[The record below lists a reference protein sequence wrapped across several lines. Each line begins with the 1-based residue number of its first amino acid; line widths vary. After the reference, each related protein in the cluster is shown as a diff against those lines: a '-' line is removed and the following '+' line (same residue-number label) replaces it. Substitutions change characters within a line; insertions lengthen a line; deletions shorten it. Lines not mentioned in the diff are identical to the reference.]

1 MTHLTLAIDE
11 EILKQAEMQA
21 QEQGTS
27 LQRLLQEYLE
37 GLAGARG
44 ERQRAIREVLAASA
58 SAQSRR
64 AGRTW
69 TRDEL
74 HERVDGSPRGLLTPG
89 QEMDGLPE
97 ASIQSPSAL

>member
-1 MTHLTLAIDE
+1 MTQLTLAVDE
-11 EILKQAEMQA
+11 EILKQAETQA

-27 LQRLLQEYLE
+27 LQRLLQQYLE
-37 GLAGARG
+37 SLAGARG
-44 ERQRAIREVLAASA
+44 ERERAIQEVLAASS

-74 HERVDGSPRGLLTPG
+74 HER
-89 QEMDGLPE
+89 
-97 ASIQSPSAL
+97 

>member
-27 LQRLLQEYLE
+27 LQSLLQEYLE

-44 ERQRAIREVLAASA
+44 ERGRAIREVLVASA
-58 SAQSRR
+58 SAKSRR

-74 HERVDGSPRGLLTPG
+74 HER
-89 QEMDGLPE
+89 
-97 ASIQSPSAL
+97 